1 MNSTINL
8 PLHGGH
14 APPYLV
20 KRMIRLSY
28 AISKVIIDEYG
39 QREFLKR
46 LSDPL
51 WFQAFGCVL
60 GFDWHSSGVTTVVT
74 GVLKQSIKENVHSIS
89 IAGGK
94 GKRSLDTKNEIPL
107 LAEKN
112 YNLSS
117 SKIDELL
124 YASKIAAKIDNA
136 ALQDGYSLYHHVIFF
151 DEYGNWAIVQQ
162 GMNSSNKMARRYHWI
177 SDNLKSF
184 VTEPHVGII
193 SENRNPNTLNMTSID
208 SNENQKICV
217 DLVNSDINNLQSSVY
232 KVLEITKKNASTKI
246 NTLDNWIVPQID
258 NTNNHAASTMESQG
272 EYKSNNRV
280 NMKSNS
286 LREHYE
292 MPRRLDWNIF
302 RKAYDIQPKNYEQ
315 LISIPG
321 IGPSSV
327 RALSLIGEIIFGT
340 SASWQDPVK
349 YNFAHGGKD
358 GVPYPVARKIYD
370 KSISY
375 LYSAIEGAEI
385 QREERIDTLKKLAEF
400 SNRMFDQK
408 K

>member
-1 MNSTINL
+1 LNSTINL

-94 GKRSLDTKNEIPL
+94 GKRSLNTKNEIPL

-184 VTEPHVGII
+184 VIEPHVGII

-217 DLVNSDINNLQSSVY
+217 DLVNSNINNLQSSVY

>member
-1 MNSTINL
+1 
-8 PLHGGH
+8 
-14 APPYLV
+14 
-20 KRMIRLSY
+20 MIRLSY

-177 SDNLKSF
+177 SENLKSF

-217 DLVNSDINNLQSSVY
+217 DLVNSDIINLQSSVY
-232 KVLEITKKNASTKI
+232 KVLEITKKNTLNKI

-258 NTNNHAASTMESQG
+258 NTNISVASTMNSQG
-272 EYKSNNRV
+272 ECKFSNRV

-327 RALSLIGEIIFGT
+327 RALSLIGEIIFGA

-375 LYSAIEGAEI
+375 LYSAIDGAEI
-385 QREERIDTLKKLAEF
+385 QRDERIDTLKKLAEF
-400 SNRMFDQK
+400 SNRMFNQK

>member
-1 MNSTINL
+1 LNSTINL

-14 APPYLV
+14 APSYLV

-28 AISKVIIDEYG
+28 AISKVIIDEHG
-39 QREFLKR
+39 QREFLNR

-94 GKRSLDTKNEIPL
+94 GKRSLDTKNEIPI

-177 SDNLKSF
+177 SENLKSF

-272 EYKSNNRV
+272 EYESNNRV

-321 IGPSSV
+321 IGPSNV
-327 RALSLIGEIIFGT
+327 RALSLVGEIIFGA

-375 LYSAIEGAEI
+375 LYSAIDGAEI
-385 QREERIDTLKKLAEF
+385 QRDERIDTLKKLAEF
-400 SNRMFDQK
+400 SNRMFNQK

>member
-217 DLVNSDINNLQSSVY
+217 DLVNSNINNLQSSVY

-375 LYSAIEGAEI
+375 LYSAIERAEI

-400 SNRMFDQK
+400 SNRMFNQK

>member
-14 APPYLV
+14 APSYLV

-28 AISKVIIDEYG
+28 AISKVIIDEHG
-39 QREFLKR
+39 QREFLNR

-184 VTEPHVGII
+184 VIEPHVGII

-400 SNRMFDQK
+400 SNRMFNQK

>member
-217 DLVNSDINNLQSSVY
+217 DLVNSNINNLQSSVY

-272 EYKSNNRV
+272 EYESNNRV

-400 SNRMFDQK
+400 SNRMFNQK

>member
-1 MNSTINL
+1 LNSTINL
-8 PLHGGH
+8 PVHGGH

-39 QREFLKR
+39 QIEFLKR

-74 GVLKQSIKENVHSIS
+74 GVLKQSIRENVHSIS

-94 GKRSLDTKNEIPL
+94 GKRSLDTKNEIPI

-184 VTEPHVGII
+184 VIEPHVGII

-217 DLVNSDINNLQSSVY
+217 DLVNSNINNLQSSVY

-400 SNRMFDQK
+400 SNRMFNQK

>member
-1 MNSTINL
+1 
-8 PLHGGH
+8 
-14 APPYLV
+14 
-20 KRMIRLSY
+20 MIRLSH

-39 QREFLKR
+39 QKQFLKR

-94 GKRSLDTKNEIPL
+94 GKKSLEAKNEIPI

-117 SKIDELL
+117 SKIDELV
-124 YASKIAAKIDNA
+124 YASKMAAKIDNA
-136 ALQDGYSLYHHVIFF
+136 AIQDGYYLYHHAIFF
-151 DEYGNWAIVQQ
+151 DENGNWTIIQQ
-162 GMNSSNKMARRYHWI
+162 GMNHNNKMARRYHWI
-177 SDNLKSF
+177 SNNLKNF
-184 VTEPHVGII
+184 VTEPHAGII
-193 SENRNPNTLNMTSID
+193 SEHKNLNTLNMASSEST
-208 SNENQKICV
+208 ENQKICV
-217 DLVNSDINNLQSSVY
+217 ELVNGDFNNLQSSVY
-232 KVLEITKKNASTKI
+232 KVLDITKKNTSNKT
-246 NTLDNWIVPQID
+246 NTLDNWIAPKVNSATID
-258 NTNNHAASTMESQG
+258 IESNLKIGVGNKLNTKDNN
-272 EYKSNNRV
+272 KI
-280 NMKSNS
+280 
-286 LREHYE
+286 EHYE
-292 MPRRLDWNIF
+292 MPRKLDWNVF

-340 SASWQDPVK
+340 AASWQDPVK

-358 GVPYPVARKIYD
+358 GVPYPVARKVYD

-385 QREERIDTLKKLAEF
+385 QRNEKIETLKKLANF
-400 SNRMFDQK
+400 SNRMFNQEK
-408 K
+408 